1 MLFPT
6 QIIVT
11 KELDEESHRWLKSL
25 SGKLKKHEMVA
36 LLRQIETL
44 EQKFERELADA
55 VLEVSIRANP
65 QIVEELKG
73 EGAMCQ
79 ALLEIMEPEINQ
91 IVMQAT
97 EKERREKEEAI
108 RQLREEAEKSAI
120 KMIKLQKFTI
130 EEIQECIPKLSADD
144 IRRLVQNVAQG
155 KL

>member
-1 MLFPT
+1 
-6 QIIVT
+6 
-11 KELDEESHRWLKSL
+11 
-25 SGKLKKHEMVA
+25 MVA

-97 EKERREKEEAI
+97 EKERSEKEEAIRQLREKEEAI

>member
-1 MLFPT
+1 MKTFSNPYAGIYYVQSGVLFPT

-73 EGAMCQ
+73 EGAMWGDC
-79 ALLEIMEPEINQ
+79 
-91 IVMQAT
+91 
-97 EKERREKEEAI
+97 
-108 RQLREEAEKSAI
+108 
-120 KMIKLQKFTI
+120 
-130 EEIQECIPKLSADD
+130 
-144 IRRLVQNVAQG
+144 
-155 KL
+155 

>member
-25 SGKLKKHEMVA
+25 WGKLKKHEMVA

-73 EGAMCQ
+73 EEREGRGHQ
-79 ALLEIMEPEINQ
+79 AVEGGSREISKN
-91 IVMQAT
+91 
-97 EKERREKEEAI
+97 
-108 RQLREEAEKSAI
+108 LRSKRYRSVFPNFHLMTSGGLF
-120 KMIKLQKFTI
+120 KM
-130 EEIQECIPKLSADD
+130 
-144 IRRLVQNVAQG
+144 
-155 KL
+155 

>member
-1 MLFPT
+1 
-6 QIIVT
+6 
-11 KELDEESHRWLKSL
+11 
-25 SGKLKKHEMVA
+25 MVA

>member
-44 EQKFERELADA
+44 DQKFERELADA

-73 EGAMCQ
+73 EGAMWGDC
-79 ALLEIMEPEINQ
+79 
-91 IVMQAT
+91 
-97 EKERREKEEAI
+97 
-108 RQLREEAEKSAI
+108 
-120 KMIKLQKFTI
+120 
-130 EEIQECIPKLSADD
+130 
-144 IRRLVQNVAQG
+144 
-155 KL
+155 

>member
-1 MLFPT
+1 
-6 QIIVT
+6 
-11 KELDEESHRWLKSL
+11 
-25 SGKLKKHEMVA
+25 
-36 LLRQIETL
+36 
-44 EQKFERELADA
+44 
-55 VLEVSIRANP
+55 
-65 QIVEELKG
+65 
-73 EGAMCQ
+73 MCQ